1 MADTISK
8 SLGEMMEA
16 AKKYASANGSTD
28 ENSKEEAREKM
39 VTATNNLRNVSSDIV
54 GRMNTRKHFE
64 KLLSIADRFVIAG
77 RAAIDA
83 SNHSKQSIQDPH
95 ERTEFNK
102 VSNHLQ
108 EAVDTI
114 DETTK
119 AVKENPTSAGAQ
131 LNLLNEGRVAI
142 PHVISYLKNVTH
154 VIKSEENE
162 ETKMDLQTKCDD
174 LKALLALL
182 VENFQKTEAFANS
195 LRYAAAQES
204 LDAEINDLNQLE
216 NNRGGQRKVSD
227 GYSEISHL
235 VTRQNK
241 VMAVIQDMS
250 DALEAGEINDIRA
263 LMVDLGCSVREL
275 VKSAKNAAVT
285 TEEEEQAKLLIE
297 TAKSLIMTAGSY
309 LNKLNK
315 YDGSSQENLSQDINE
330 GGEKLNSFTR
340 ELSVMSKRV
349 FDSLG
354 SENRI
359 LGLKMKL
366 DNSLKQ
372 LEVAEAGDLE
382 KEGRVLL
389 GIAQGLLREYDSI
402 LAEEENQET
411 QLSITRRKQEFEMKI
426 ENFMNSREVKTGDEF
441 RELTLAFG
449 SDVKENLEFINR
461 FALIK
466 ELAQETKKGSD
477 VGEKVS
483 ESLKTFVGFKSTTDD
498 FDESN
503 DMIKESLIDLEHNSS
518 SAISQFNL
526 VNDTFA
532 FIWNGKNLLKTAKTN
547 LNEEN
552 SSAFKEDLHQFNESI
567 NNISK
572 IRDKI
577 EEMSPLDVLVA
588 EDIARVLASEF
599 EGFKENFRP
608 ATSPITENADKQSRL
623 EALRSNLVDMSGDL
637 KNVLESAVENDIKDL
652 RTNAVQLAQGLEYF
666 ESALHDLLPHP
677 DFTDVA
683 EHALGINENLLG
695 DALKMFSAIKVLV
708 TS

>member
-1 MADTISK
+1 M
-8 SLGEMMEA
+8 G
-16 AKKYASANGSTD
+16 
-28 ENSKEEAREKM
+28 
-39 VTATNNLRNVSSDIV
+39 
-54 GRMNTRKHFE
+54 
-64 KLLSIADRFVIAG
+64 
-77 RAAIDA
+77 
-83 SNHSKQSIQDPH
+83 
-95 ERTEFNK
+95 
-102 VSNHLQ
+102 
-108 EAVDTI
+108 
-114 DETTK
+114 
-119 AVKENPTSAGAQ
+119 
-131 LNLLNEGRVAI
+131 
-142 PHVISYLKNVTH
+142 
-154 VIKSEENE
+154 
-162 ETKMDLQTKCDD
+162 
-174 LKALLALL
+174 
-182 VENFQKTEAFANS
+182 
-195 LRYAAAQES
+195 
-204 LDAEINDLNQLE
+204 
-216 NNRGGQRKVSD
+216 
-227 GYSEISHL
+227 
-235 VTRQNK
+235 
-241 VMAVIQDMS
+241 

-263 LMVDLGCSVREL
+263 LMVDLGCSVRDL
-275 VKSAKNAAVT
+275 AKSAKNAAVT

-330 GGEKLNSFTR
+330 GGERLNSVTR
-340 ELSVMSKRV
+340 ELSIMSKNV

-366 DNSLKQ
+366 DNSMKI
-372 LEVAEAGDLE
+372 LEGAEAGDLA
-382 KEGRVLL
+382 KEGQVLL
-389 GIAQGLLREYDSI
+389 GIAQGLLKEYDSL

-411 QLSITRRKQEFEMKI
+411 QFSITRRKQEFEMKI
-426 ENFMNSREVKTGDEF
+426 ENFKISQEGKTGDEF

-449 SDVKENLEFINR
+449 SEVKENFEFINR

-477 VGEKVS
+477 VGEKLS
-483 ESLKTFVGFKSTTDD
+483 ESMKTFVGFKSTTDD

-503 DMIKESLIDLEHNSS
+503 DMVKESLIDLEHNSS

-552 SSAFKEDLHQFNESI
+552 SSAFKEELHQFNESI

-588 EDIARVLASEF
+588 EDIARVLTSEF

-608 ATSPITENADKQSRL
+608 ATSPITDTDKEARL
-623 EALRSNLVDMSGDL
+623 EALRSNLVDMSGL
-637 KNVLESAVENDIKDL
+637 LNNVLESAVENDIKDL
-652 RTNAVQLAQGLEYF
+652 RTNAVKLAQGLEYF

-677 DFTDVA
+677 DYTDVA
-683 EHALGINENLLG
+683 DHTLGINESLLG
-695 DALKMFSAIKVLV
+695 DALKMFSAIKVQV

>member
-1 MADTISK
+1 
-8 SLGEMMEA
+8 MMEA
-16 AKKYASANGSTD
+16 AKKYASANGSSD
-28 ENSKEEAREKM
+28 ESSKEEAKEKM

-54 GRMNTRKHFE
+54 GIINTRKHFE
-64 KLLSIADRFVIAG
+64 KLLSIADRFVFAG

-102 VSNHLQ
+102 VLNHLQ

-114 DETTK
+114 DESAK
-119 AVKENPTSAGAQ
+119 SVKENPTSAGAQ
-131 LNLLNEGRVAI
+131 LNLLNEGRAAI

-154 VIKSEENE
+154 VIRSEENE
-162 ETKMDLQTKCDD
+162 ETKMDLQTKSDD
-174 LKALLALL
+174 LRALLALL
-182 VENFQKTEAFANS
+182 VEHFQKTEAFANS
-195 LRYAAAQES
+195 LRYAAAQEF

-216 NNRGGQRKVSD
+216 NNRSGQRKVSD

-235 VTRQNK
+235 ITRQNK
-241 VMAVIQDMS
+241 VMAVIRDMG

-263 LMVDLGCSVREL
+263 LMLDLGSSVREL
-275 VKSAKNAAVT
+275 AKSAKDAAVT

-309 LNKLNK
+309 LNKLNN
-315 YDGSSQENLSQDINE
+315 YDGSSQEKLSQDINK
-330 GGEKLNSFTR
+330 GGERLNSVAR
-340 ELSVMSKRV
+340 ELSIISKNV

-366 DNSLKQ
+366 DKSLKE
-372 LEVAEAGDLE
+372 LEGAETGDLE
-382 KEGRVLL
+382 KEGQVLL
-389 GIAQGLLREYDSI
+389 EIAQKLLGEYDSI
-402 LAEEENQET
+402 LAAEENQET
-411 QLSITRRKQEFEMKI
+411 LLSITRRKQEFEMKI
-426 ENFMNSREVKTGDEF
+426 ENFKISQGVKTDDEF
-441 RELTLAFG
+441 RDLTLAFG
-449 SDVKENLEFINR
+449 SEVKENLEFINR
-461 FALIK
+461 LALIK

-483 ESLKTFVGFKSTTDD
+483 ESLKTFVGFKSRTNA
-498 FDESN
+498 FEESN
-503 DMIKESLIDLEHNSS
+503 DIVKGSLMDIELNSS
-518 SAISQFNL
+518 SPISQFNL

-547 LNEEN
+547 LNEE
-552 SSAFKEDLHQFNESI
+552 SSSVIEQDLHQFNESI

-577 EEMSPLDVLVA
+577 EELSPLDVLVA

-608 ATSPITENADKQSRL
+608 GTSPITDTDKQERL
-623 EALRSNLVDMSGDL
+623 EALRSNLVDMSGL
-637 KNVLESAVENDIKDL
+637 LNNLLGSAVENDIKDL
-652 RTNAVQLAQGLEYF
+652 RTNAVKLAQGLEYF
-666 ESALHDLLPHP
+666 ESALYDLLPDP
-677 DFTDVA
+677 DYKDVA
-683 EHALGINENLLG
+683 DHALGINENLLG
-695 DALKMFSAIKVLV
+695 DAVNMFSAIKVLLA
-708 TS
+708 S

>member
-1 MADTISK
+1 MADTIGQ
-8 SLGEMMEA
+8 SLGKMMEA
-16 AKKYASANGSTD
+16 AKKYASSNGSSD
-28 ENSKEEAREKM
+28 ENSKEEAKQKM
-39 VTATNNLRNVSSDIV
+39 VTATNDLRNVSSDIV
-54 GRMNTRKHFE
+54 GIINTRKHFE
-64 KLLSIADRFVIAG
+64 KLLSIADQFVTAG
-77 RAAIDA
+77 NVAIEAA
-83 SNHSKQSIQDPH
+83 NQSKQNIRDPT
-95 ERTEFNK
+95 EKTEFNK
-102 VSNHLQ
+102 VSNRLQ
-108 EAVDTI
+108 EAVDVI
-114 DETTK
+114 DENVK
-119 AVKENPTSAGAQ
+119 AVKKNPFSPGAQ

-142 PHVISYLKNVTH
+142 PHVLSFLKNVTD
-154 VIKSEENE
+154 VIKSEQNTE
-162 ETKMDLQTKCDD
+162 KKQDLQTKSDN
-174 LKALLALL
+174 LKELLTLM
-182 VENFQKTEAFANS
+182 VKHFQKTEAFANS
-195 LRYAAAQES
+195 LRYAAAQEA

-216 NNRGGQRKVSD
+216 NNTRGQRKVSD

-235 VTRQNK
+235 VSRQNK
-241 VMAVIQDMS
+241 VMAVIKDMG

-263 LMVDLGCSVREL
+263 LMVGLGCSVREL
-275 VKSAKNAAVT
+275 AKSAKDAAVT

-330 GGEKLNSFTR
+330 GGERLNLVAR
-340 ELSVMSKRV
+340 ELSVMSKNV

-366 DNSLKQ
+366 DKSMEQ
-372 LEVAEAGDLE
+372 LEGVETGHLE
-382 KEGRVLL
+382 EDGQVLL
-389 GIAQGLLREYDSI
+389 EIAQKLLGEYDSI
-402 LAEEENQET
+402 LAAEDTQET
-411 QLSITRRKQEFEMKI
+411 QLSITRRKQDFEMKI
-426 ENFMNSREVKTGDEF
+426 ENFKISREFKTDAEF
-441 RELTLAFG
+441 RDLTLDFG
-449 SDVKENLEFINR
+449 SEVKENLEFINR

-483 ESLKTFVGFKSTTDD
+483 EYLKTFVGFKSRTDD
-498 FDESN
+498 FEESN
-503 DMIKESLIDLEHNSS
+503 DTVKGSLMDLELDSS

-532 FIWNGKNLLKTAKTN
+532 FIWNGKNMLKTAKTN
-547 LNEEN
+547 LDDES
-552 SSAFKEDLHQFNESI
+552 SSAFEEDLHQFNESI

-577 EEMSPLDVLVA
+577 EQMSPLDVLVA

-608 ATSPITENADKQSRL
+608 GTSPITDTDKQARL
-623 EALRSNLVDMSGDL
+623 EALRSNLVDMSGL
-637 KNVLESAVENDIKDL
+637 LNNVLGSAVENDIKDL

-677 DFTDVA
+677 DYTDVA
-683 EHALGINENLLG
+683 DHALGINENLLS
-695 DALKMFSAIKVLV
+695 DAVQMFSAIKVLV
-708 TS
+708 AS